1 MNDAEGGY
9 STHYPFQIVTKGN
22 DQVAISS
29 KFESR
34 EDPAVVRNYGKLLV
48 EMGTIVPDGNKLL
61 LLYNS
66 YNSAYYIY

>member
-1 MNDAEGGY
+1 MDAAVKDAKEGY
-9 STHYPFQIVTKGN
+9 SMLYPFQIVTKGN

-48 EMGTIVPDGNKLL
+48 EMGTIVPDGK
-61 LLYNS
+61 
-66 YNSAYYIY
+66 